1 MKVRHIV
8 MWDVAGTRGSP
19 EHAANL
25 ATLKQAFEPLATS
38 GVIPGLLKLEIG
50 IDYSAVDYACDVVL
64 LSEFD
69 SAEAL
74 ALYQQHPAHTAA
86 KQQIGDIRIARHQV
100 DYYFS

>member
-25 ATLKQAFEPLATS
+25 AALKQAFEPLAAS

-74 ALYQQHPAHTAA
+74 AVYQTHPAHAAA

-100 DYYFS
+100 DYYFN